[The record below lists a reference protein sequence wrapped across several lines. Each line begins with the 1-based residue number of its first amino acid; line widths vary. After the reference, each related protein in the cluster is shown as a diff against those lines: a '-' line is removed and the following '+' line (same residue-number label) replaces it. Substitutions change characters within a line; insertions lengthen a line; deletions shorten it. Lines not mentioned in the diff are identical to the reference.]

1 MKVAVY
7 YKKKRKIA
15 SFFFEIGTQRYRG
28 TENIINSSFGSN
40 FEPQSLRD

>member
-15 SFFFEIGTQRYRG
+15 FFEIGTQRYRG
-28 TENIINSSFGSN
+28 TEDIIKFSEN
-40 FEPQSLRD
+40 